1 VFHVKHSAGGDSS
14 HPCPVLTAR
23 DREVLE
29 WAYAD
34 AVRLGFLGPREQERL
49 WERHLDD
56 ALGLAAIR
64 RPEPA
69 EHWAD
74 LGSGAGLPGLPLA
87 VAYRATTFT
96 LIDAQRRRL
105 DWVSATTAELHL
117 TNVEVVHSRLEDYGR
132 GSARQSF
139 DVATARALGRLP
151 VVAEL
156 GLPLLRI
163 GGQLLIPRG
172 RPDDEELDQA
182 VVACAQLGGRID
194 GVIPNP
200 TSPIDRVGYVVIMA
214 KIAATSP
221 RFPRRS
227 GVPARTPLGQRRSTK
242 R

>member
-1 VFHVKHSAGGDSS
+1 MKHWADDDSAQWR
-14 HPCPVLTAR
+14 PTLAAR
-23 DREVLE
+23 DAEVLE
-29 WAYAD
+29 QAYAD

-49 WERHLDD
+49 WERHLND
-56 ALGLAAIR
+56 AFGLAAIR
-64 RPEPA
+64 RPNPGER
-69 EHWAD
+69 WAD

-87 VAYRATTFT
+87 VAHRATSFT

-105 DWVSATTAELHL
+105 DWVAATAAELGL
-117 TNVEVVHSRLEDYGR
+117 ANVTVVHARLEDYGR
-132 GSARQSF
+132 GPGRQSF
-139 DVATARALGRLP
+139 DVATARALGPLP

-156 GLPLLRI
+156 GLPLLKV

-172 RPDDEELDQA
+172 RPGSDELEQA
-182 VVACAQLGGRID
+182 ATACTQLGGRID

-200 TSPIDRVGYVVIMA
+200 SSPIDRVGFVVIMA

>member
-1 VFHVKHSAGGDSS
+1 VKHRPGGDSS
-14 HPCPVLTAR
+14 QWRPSLAAN
-23 DREVLE
+23 DRASLE
-29 WAYAD
+29 QAYAE
-34 AVRLGFLGPREQERL
+34 AVRFGFLGPREQERL

-56 ALGLAAIR
+56 AFGLAAIR
-64 RPEPA
+64 QPEPE

-87 VAYRATTFT
+87 LVHRATTFT

-105 DWVSATTAELHL
+105 DWVAATAAELHL
-117 TNVEVVHSRLEDYGR
+117 TNVEVVHARLEDYGR
-132 GSARQSF
+132 GPARQSF
-139 DVATARALGRLP
+139 DVATARALGALP
-151 VVAEL
+151 VVAEF

-172 RPDDEELDQA
+172 QPGSEELEQA
-182 VVACAQLGGRID
+182 ARACEQLGGRID

-200 TSPIDRVGYVVIMA
+200 TSPIDRVGFVVIMA

-227 GVPARTPLGQRRSTK
+227 GVPARTPLGQPQRSTK

>member
-1 VFHVKHSAGGDSS
+1 MFHVKHSAGGDSS
-14 HPCPVLTAR
+14 HPCQVLTAR

-29 WAYAD
+29 RAYAD
-34 AVRLGFLGPREQERL
+34 AVRLGFLGPREQERI

-172 RPDDEELDQA
+172 RPDDKELDQA
-182 VVACAQLGGRID
+182 VAACAQLGGRID

-214 KIAATSP
+214 KIAATPP

-227 GVPARTPLGQRRSTK
+227 GVPARTPLGQRRSPK

>member
-1 VFHVKHSAGGDSS
+1 
-14 HPCPVLTAR
+14 
-23 DREVLE
+23 
-29 WAYAD
+29 
-34 AVRLGFLGPREQERL
+34 
-49 WERHLDD
+49 
-56 ALGLAAIR
+56 
-64 RPEPA
+64 
-69 EHWAD
+69 
-74 LGSGAGLPGLPLA
+74 
-87 VAYRATTFT
+87 

-105 DWVSATTAELHL
+105 DWVAATTAELHL
-117 TNVEVVHSRLEDYGR
+117 TNVEVMHSRLEDYGR
-132 GSARQSF
+132 GPARQSF
-139 DVATARALGRLP
+139 DVATARALGPLP

-182 VVACAQLGGRID
+182 VAACAQLGGRIE
-194 GVIPNP
+194 GVVPNP

-227 GVPARTPLGQRRSTK
+227 GIPVRTRLGQRRSTK

>member
-1 VFHVKHSAGGDSS
+1 
-14 HPCPVLTAR
+14 LTAR
-23 DREVLE
+23 DSEVLE
-29 WAYAD
+29 QAYAD

-87 VAYRATTFT
+87 VAYRATTFI

-105 DWVSATTAELHL
+105 DWVAATTAELHL

-132 GSARQSF
+132 GPARQSF
-139 DVATARALGRLP
+139 DVATARALGPLP

-172 RPDDEELDQA
+172 RPGDEELDQA
-182 VVACAQLGGRID
+182 VAACAQLGGRID

>member
-1 VFHVKHSAGGDSS
+1 VKHWPADASS
-14 HPCPVLTAR
+14 HRRPSLAAR
-23 DREVLE
+23 DREILE
-29 WAYAD
+29 RAYAD

-56 ALGLAAIR
+56 AFGLAAIQ
-64 RPEPA
+64 RPQA
-69 EHWAD
+69 GEHWAD

-87 VAYRATTFT
+87 VAHPATTFT

-105 DWVSATTAELHL
+105 DWVAATAAELHL
-117 TNVEVVHSRLEDYGR
+117 TNVEVVHARLEDYGR
-132 GSARQSF
+132 GPARESF
-139 DVATARALGRLP
+139 DVATARALGALP

-163 GGQLLIPRG
+163 AGQLLIPRG
-172 RPDDEELDQA
+172 QPGTNELEQA
-182 VVACAQLGGRID
+182 AAACKQLGGRID

-200 TSPIDRVGYVVIMA
+200 TSPIDQVGFVVIMA

-227 GVPARTPLGQRRSTK
+227 GVPARNPLGQQRRSTK

>member
-1 VFHVKHSAGGDSS
+1 MKHWPGGDSS
-14 HPCPVLTAR
+14 QWRPSLAAR
-23 DREVLE
+23 DREILE
-29 WAYAD
+29 RAYAD
-34 AVRLGFLGPREQERL
+34 AVRLGFLGPREHERL

-56 ALGLAAIR
+56 AFGLAAIR
-64 RPEPA
+64 QPKPGER
-69 EHWAD
+69 WAD

-87 VAYRATTFT
+87 IIHRATTFT

-105 DWVSATTAELHL
+105 DWVAATAAELDL
-117 TNVEVVHSRLEDYGR
+117 ANVEVVHARLEDYGQ
-132 GSARQSF
+132 GPARQSL
-139 DVATARALGRLP
+139 DVATARALGALP

-163 GGQLLIPRG
+163 SGQLLIPRG
-172 RPDDEELDQA
+172 QPSSDELERA
-182 VVACAQLGGRID
+182 AAACRELGGQID

-200 TSPIDRVGYVVIMA
+200 TSPIDRVGFVVIMA

-227 GVPARTPLGQRRSTK
+227 GVPARNPLGQQRRSTK

>member
-1 VFHVKHSAGGDSS
+1 
-14 HPCPVLTAR
+14 LTAR
-23 DREVLE
+23 DKEVLE
-29 WAYAD
+29 RAYAD

-49 WERHLDD
+49 WERHLND

-87 VAYRATTFT
+87 VAYRATTFV

-105 DWVSATTAELHL
+105 DWVAATTAELHL

-132 GSARQSF
+132 GPARQSF
-139 DVATARALGRLP
+139 DVATARALGPLP

-182 VVACAQLGGRID
+182 VAACAQLGGRIE
-194 GVIPNP
+194 GVVPNP

-227 GVPARTPLGQRRSTK
+227 GVPVRTPLGQRRSTK

>member
-1 VFHVKHSAGGDSS
+1 VKHRPGGGASQWR
-14 HPCPVLTAR
+14 PALAAR
-23 DREVLE
+23 DKEALE
-29 WAYAD
+29 QAYAD

-56 ALGLAAIR
+56 AFGLAAIR
-64 RPEPA
+64 RPKPE
-69 EHWAD
+69 ENWAD

-87 VAYRATTFT
+87 AAHRTTRFT

-105 DWVSATTAELHL
+105 DWVAATAAELHL
-117 TNVEVVHSRLEDYGR
+117 TNIRVVHARLEDYGQ
-132 GSARQSF
+132 GPARQTF
-139 DVATARALGRLP
+139 DVATARALGPLP

-156 GLPLLRI
+156 GLPLLKI

-172 RPDDEELDQA
+172 RPATDELEQA
-182 VVACAQLGGRID
+182 ARACAQLGGRID
-194 GVIPNP
+194 GVVPNP
-200 TSPIDRVGYVVIMA
+200 ASPIDRVGFVVIMA

>member
-1 VFHVKHSAGGDSS
+1 VKHRPGGDSS
-14 HPCPVLTAR
+14 QWRPSLAAN
-23 DREVLE
+23 DRAILE
-29 WAYAD
+29 QAYAE
-34 AVRLGFLGPREQERL
+34 AVRFGFLGPREQERL

-56 ALGLAAIR
+56 AFGLAAIR
-64 RPEPA
+64 QPEPE

-87 VAYRATTFT
+87 LVHRATTFT

-105 DWVSATTAELHL
+105 DWVAATAAELHL
-117 TNVEVVHSRLEDYGR
+117 TNVEVVHARLEDYGR
-132 GSARQSF
+132 GPARQSF
-139 DVATARALGRLP
+139 DVATARALGALP
-151 VVAEL
+151 VVAEF

-172 RPDDEELDQA
+172 QPGSEELEQA
-182 VVACAQLGGRID
+182 AGACAQLGGRID

-200 TSPIDRVGYVVIMA
+200 TSPIDRVGFVVIMA

-227 GVPARTPLGQRRSTK
+227 GVPARTPLGRPQRSTK